1 MEACQEKEK
10 RKKKENYE
18 SWGVRMS
25 EEREKKKMRKRKKT
39 RKRTKLILTRRK
51 NIGKVEKKWREKNHM
66 KERME
71 SCELCVNMREKVS
84 GGGQSGGE
92 QVVREW
98 EASG

>member
-25 EEREKKKMRKRKKT
+25 EEGKKKMRKRKKT

-71 SCELCVNMREKVS
+71 SCEL
-84 GGGQSGGE
+84 
-92 QVVREW
+92 
-98 EASG
+98 